1 MLTLQ
6 RKIGVVVPCANPAVE
21 PEIHK
26 LIPGSYFPYV
36 ARFPNYPD
44 LDMRQ
49 RLTKYRS
56 DLPEAI
62 DTLKGLELDGV
73 LVACTGSS
81 YPIGL
86 AGDTKW
92 CREASEQLG
101 KPVVSAAGSVAK
113 VLQALNAK
121 ELVLVSPY
129 PTWLTEEL
137 TTFWSAAG
145 YQITQL
151 VEIDKSGSIYD
162 LTKSE
167 IAKTL
172 REAVSKSGEKRP
184 NQVLLVAG
192 TGVPSLEP
200 IEEMVSSVDIPM
212 ITSQLAGI
220 WNLFSEMKKLA
231 EIPNSGSAALNKLHN
246 QILRSSN

>member
-1 MLTLQ
+1 MQ

-21 PEIHK
+21 PEVHK
-26 LIPGSYFPYV
+26 LSPSSYFPYV

-44 LDMRQ
+44 LDMKQ
-49 RLTKYRS
+49 RLAKYLS

-62 DTLKGLELDGV
+62 NTLKGLELDGV

-86 AGDTKW
+86 SGDKTW
-92 CREASEQLG
+92 TDAASEQLG

-113 VLQALNAK
+113 VLESLKAE

-129 PTWLTEEL
+129 PEWLTAEM
-137 TTFWSAAG
+137 TSFWTNAG
-145 YQITQL
+145 YKIVEL
-151 VEIDKSGSIYD
+151 VEINKSGKIYD

-167 IAKTL
+167 MAKTL
-172 REAVSKSGEKRP
+172 SEANSRSGKKGSGR
-184 NQVLLVAG
+184 VLLVAG

-200 IEEMVSSVDIPM
+200 IEEMISSVEIP
-212 ITSQLAGI
+212 IVTSQIAGI
-220 WNLFSEMKKLA
+220 WNLFNEMNQLDQ
-231 EIPNSGSAALNKLHN
+231 IPNSGSASLNKLHN
-246 QILRSSN
+246 QILNGINL

>member
-1 MLTLQ
+1 MQ

-21 PEIHK
+21 PEVHK
-26 LIPGSYFPYV
+26 LSPSSYFPYI

-44 LDMRQ
+44 LDMKQ

-62 DTLKGLELDGV
+62 ATLKGLDLDGA

-86 AGDTKW
+86 SGDKKW
-92 CREASEQLG
+92 TDEASEQLG

-113 VLQALNAK
+113 VLQELHAK
-121 ELVLVSPY
+121 ELVLISPY
-129 PTWLTEEL
+129 PAWLTGEMSE
-137 TTFWSAAG
+137 FWVSAG
-145 YQITQL
+145 YKIVEL
-151 VEIDKSGSIYD
+151 VEINKSGSIYD

-167 IAKTL
+167 MAKTL
-172 REAVSKSGEKRP
+172 REAISRSGEKRP
-184 NQVLLVAG
+184 NQVVLVAG

-200 IEEMVSSVDIPM
+200 IEEMISSVEIP
-212 ITSQLAGI
+212 IVTSQIAGI
-220 WNLFSEMKKLA
+220 WNLFSEMKQLDQ
-231 EIPNSGSAALNKLHN
+231 IPNSGSAALNKLHN
-246 QILRSSN
+246 HILKSNS

>member
-1 MLTLQ
+1 MQ

-21 PEIHK
+21 PEIHR
-26 LIPGSYFPYV
+26 LAPSSYFPYV

-56 DLPEAI
+56 DLPQAI
-62 DTLKGLELDGV
+62 DTLKGLDLDGV

-86 AGDTKW
+86 SGDKKW
-92 CREASEQLG
+92 TETASEQLG

-113 VLQALNAK
+113 VLKSLNAK
-121 ELVLVSPY
+121 ELVLISPY
-129 PTWLTEEL
+129 PAWLTEEL
-137 TTFWSAAG
+137 TEFWSATG
-145 YQITQL
+145 YKISEL
-151 VEIDKSGSIYD
+151 VEINKSGNIYD

-172 REAVSKSGEKRP
+172 REAISRSGENRP
-184 NQVLLVAG
+184 NQVVLVAG

-200 IEEMVSSVDIPM
+200 IEEMISSVEIPI
-212 ITSQLAGI
+212 ITSQIAGI
-220 WNLFSEMKKLA
+220 WNLFSEMKQLDQ
-231 EIPNSGSAALNKLHN
+231 IPNSGSAALNKLHN
-246 QILRSSN
+246 HILKSNT

>member
-1 MLTLQ
+1 MQ

-26 LIPGSYFPYV
+26 LSPSSYFPYI

-44 LDMRQ
+44 LDMKQ

-62 DTLKGLELDGV
+62 NTLKGLDLDGV

-81 YPIGL
+81 YPIGIS
-86 AGDTKW
+86 GDKKW
-92 CREASEQLG
+92 TDEASEQLG

-121 ELVLVSPY
+121 ELVLISPY
-129 PTWLTEEL
+129 PAWLTGEMSE
-137 TTFWSAAG
+137 FWVSAG
-145 YQITQL
+145 YKIVEL
-151 VEIDKSGSIYD
+151 VEINKSGSIYD

-167 IAKTL
+167 MAKTL
-172 REAVSKSGEKRP
+172 LEAISRSGEKRP
-184 NQVLLVAG
+184 NQVVLVAG

-200 IEEMVSSVDIPM
+200 IEEMISSVEIP
-212 ITSQLAGI
+212 IVTSQIAGI
-220 WNLFSEMKKLA
+220 WNLFSEIKQLDQ
-231 EIPNSGSAALNKLHN
+231 IPNSGSAALNKLHN
-246 QILRSSN
+246 HILKSNS

>member
-1 MLTLQ
+1 MQ

-26 LIPGSYFPYV
+26 LSPSSYFPYI

-44 LDMRQ
+44 LDMKQ

-62 DTLKGLELDGV
+62 NTLKGLDLDGV

-86 AGDTKW
+86 SGDKKW
-92 CREASEQLG
+92 TDEASEQLG

-113 VLQALNAK
+113 VLQELHAK
-121 ELVLVSPY
+121 ELVLISPY
-129 PTWLTEEL
+129 PAWLTGEMSE
-137 TTFWSAAG
+137 FWVSAG
-145 YQITQL
+145 YKIVEL
-151 VEIDKSGSIYD
+151 VEINKSGSIYD

-167 IAKTL
+167 MAKTL
-172 REAVSKSGEKRP
+172 REAISRSGEKRP
-184 NQVLLVAG
+184 NQVVLVAG
-192 TGVPSLEP
+192 TGVPSLQP
-200 IEEMVSSVDIPM
+200 IEEMISSVEIP
-212 ITSQLAGI
+212 IVTSQIAGI
-220 WNLFSEMKKLA
+220 WNLFSELKQLDQ
-231 EIPNSGSAALNKLHN
+231 IPNSGSAALNKLHN
-246 QILRSSN
+246 HILKSNS

>member
-1 MLTLQ
+1 MQ

-26 LIPGSYFPYV
+26 LAPSSYFPYI

-44 LDMRQ
+44 LDMKQ

-62 DTLKGLELDGV
+62 NTLKGLDLDGV

-86 AGDTKW
+86 SGDKKW
-92 CREASEQLG
+92 TDEASEQLG

-121 ELVLVSPY
+121 VLVLISPY
-129 PTWLTEEL
+129 PAWLTGQMSE
-137 TTFWSAAG
+137 FWVSAG
-145 YQITQL
+145 YKIVEL
-151 VEIDKSGSIYD
+151 VEINKSGSIYD

-167 IAKTL
+167 MAKTL
-172 REAVSKSGEKRP
+172 REAISRSGEKRP
-184 NQVLLVAG
+184 NQVVLVAG

-200 IEEMVSSVDIPM
+200 IEEMISSVEIP
-212 ITSQLAGI
+212 IVTSQIAGI
-220 WNLFSEMKKLA
+220 WNLFSEMKQLDQ
-231 EIPNSGSAALNKLHN
+231 IPNSGSAALNKLHN
-246 QILRSSN
+246 HILKSNS